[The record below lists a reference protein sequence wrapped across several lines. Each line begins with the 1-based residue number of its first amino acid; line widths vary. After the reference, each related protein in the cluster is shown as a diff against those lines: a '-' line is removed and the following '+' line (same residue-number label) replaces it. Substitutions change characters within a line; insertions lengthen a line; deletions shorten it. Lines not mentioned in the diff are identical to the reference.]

1 MYSLEISKFRVLGR
15 IIRILEEGQG
25 AQEFVAPRPLN
36 LKKKMQVRHIKKI
49 AMMPKAPKTQRRAH
63 IIRHHIIRHHTSAV
77 SIRHHTSTSA
87 YVSIREQTYQMAL
100 GKLFRN
106 RLHALRNISAMIM
119 YITYSTRKN

>member
-1 MYSLEISKFRVLGR
+1 
-15 IIRILEEGQG
+15 
-25 AQEFVAPRPLN
+25 
-36 LKKKMQVRHIKKI
+36 
-49 AMMPKAPKTQRRAH
+49 MMPKAPKTQRRAH

-106 RLHALRNISAMIM
+106 RLHALRNISAMII